1 MNFNYEVDFNNYQYI
16 PGISIERFTAKDGQ
30 LYISSEELEDC
41 SDKDFVISQ
50 TFYKKRNKV
59 YLSYRNM
66 HYGTIIVSNN
76 KEKLFYTFSHQLDNT
91 LYYQLINNKKD
102 TFKKNTLEKN
112 NEKSYLLIDLV

>member
-1 MNFNYEVDFNNYQYI
+1 MNFNYEVNFNNYQYI

-30 LYISSEELEDC
+30 LYISSEELEDY
-41 SDKDFVISQ
+41 SDKDFVINQ

-66 HYGTIIVSNN
+66 HYGTIVVSSNN

-91 LYYQLINNKKD
+91 LYYQLINNEKD
-102 TFKKNTLEKN
+102 ALKS
-112 NEKSYLLIDLV
+112 NEKSYLLIDLECS